1 MRETRRFARRGR
13 RRGWGK
19 PRLRRETPLRKGL
32 TTYISRLCRFSQP
45 LQSAG
50 CCRDVF
56 LPLSAIPWGRGTR
69 RFSRQSREKRE
80 AAAEAAAS
88 AALREAQC
96 GARAA
101 PRRFRRS
108 TPNKGSLHLCGKRGV
123 LRGAGGGGDGESR
136 GKSLPNC
143 PYSEKCWKNTKNI

>member
-1 MRETRRFARRGR
+1 MYKSCKEFLAIYCAGCTERGIKRQRWSATREAGDCAA
-13 RRGWGK
+13 
-19 PRLRRETPLRKGL
+19 PRVLML
-32 TTYISRLCRFSQP
+32 
-45 LQSAG
+45 SAG
-50 CCRDVF
+50 CRRDVF

-108 TPNKGSLHLCGKRGV
+108 VPNKGSLHLCGKRGV